1 MKDKRK
7 RFNTPIIG
15 IETIGG
21 ISVFYNTVGDYSAT
35 IACENPIFEYSA
47 NVEAYYAF
55 HDLFVSMVKI
65 LGKGYCIQKQD
76 IFSKRKYVHPIS
88 ETDFLSKKYFE
99 HFTGRTYTEVKTYI
113 TITGEL
119 PKGRMLSF
127 DKRKFDTFLKN
138 INKVLD
144 LFHNK
149 KLKAR
154 LLDEREIDD
163 YLRNYLTVN
172 FRDEVTKLDNL
183 NVKDEYI
190 KIGTKIVQNISMVD
204 IDEVNF
210 PPTIKPYKD
219 VQIGKGFPVDIM
231 GFLNNVPDT
240 DTIIY
245 SQVLIIPDQ
254 TNEIAKLEAKKK
266 KHSSMPDPANQLS
279 VEDIDAVMRDIA
291 KDGQYL
297 VYTNYNLIVV
307 CNDEAS
313 LSKAINYIEGAM
325 FDNSIITSKQCY
337 NQLEL
342 FTCSMPGNAITLKD
356 YDKFLTTSDT
366 ALCLFYKEKPQTT
379 EKSPFLTYF
388 TDRRGLPVGIDISGK
403 EGDNKLTN
411 NSNFFVLGPSGSG
424 KSFYVNSKVR
434 QWVLADTDI
443 VLVDTGHSYSGLCN
457 YYHGK
462 YITYTEEKPITMNP
476 FRITREEFNEEKI
489 DFLKSLIIML
499 WKGSDGS
506 VDQVEDTL
514 MTNIVT
520 LYYNTYWNPRPQKE
534 SLTEEEKSN
543 IRDTMIQNWE
553 NEEVHPAN
561 MQTRQD
567 LDNQIEYEIYEAER
581 KLKENRLEVKSL
593 SFNSFFEFALKAIKQ
608 SVERDKIQFNIDDFK
623 FVLNKFYKGGKYEKI
638 LNDEFDSTLF
648 EEKFIVF
655 EIDSIK
661 ENKVLFPIV
670 TLIIMDVFLQKMRL
684 KQNRK
689 ALIIEEAWKAIASP
703 TMANYILYLYKT
715 VRKFWGMAMVVTQE
729 LEDIISNPTVK
740 NSIINNSDIV
750 CLLDQTKFR
759 DNYEQIADLLSL
771 SEVEQKKI
779 FTINKLPNK
788 DGRSRFNEVYIKRG
802 GEGQVYGVEVS
813 PYEYFT
819 FTTERIEKDALS
831 FYQRIYGN
839 YQQALETFIA
849 DMRQSKVGQGEW
861 VRMVF
866 NTFKEAA
873 PNLIE
878 QLTAEKPESL
888 YEYVKPSKK
897 NKS

>member
-1 MKDKRK
+1 MKEKKKRY
-7 RFNTPIIG
+7 NTPIIG
-15 IETIGG
+15 IETIDG
-21 ISVFYNTVGDYSAT
+21 ISVFYNMLGDYST
-35 IACENPIFEYSA
+35 VIKCENPIVEYSA
-47 NVEAYYAF
+47 NTESYYAF
-55 HDLFVSMVKI
+55 HDLFVSIVKI

-76 IFSKRKYVHPIS
+76 IFSKKQYNHQGNTS
-88 ETDFLSKKYFE
+88 DFLSSKYFE
-99 HFTGRTYTEVKTYI
+99 HFTGRSYTDVQTYI

-127 DKRKFDTFLKN
+127 DKKKFDIFLKN
-138 INKVLD
+138 INKIID

-154 LLDEREIDD
+154 LLEENEIDD

-172 FRDEVTKLDNL
+172 FKESVTKLDNF

-190 KIGTKIVQNISMVD
+190 KVGNKIVQNISIVD

-210 PPTIKPYKD
+210 PAVIKPYKN

-231 GFLNNVPDT
+231 EFLNKVPDT

-245 SQVLIIPDQ
+245 SQVMIIPDQ
-254 TNEIAKLEAKKK
+254 TNEQAKLEAKKK
-266 KHSSMPDPANQLS
+266 KHSSMPDPANQMS

-297 VYTNYNLIVV
+297 VYVNYNIIVV
-307 CNDEAS
+307 CENES
-313 LSKAINYIEGAM
+313 RLNKAVNFIEGAM
-325 FDNSIITSKQCY
+325 FDNGIITSKQCY

-342 FTCSMPGNAITLKD
+342 FTCSIPGNAITMKD

-366 ALCLFYKEKPQTT
+366 AFCLFYKEKPQIT
-379 EKSPFLTYF
+379 ENSPFLTYF
-388 TDRRGLPVGIDISGK
+388 TDRRGLPIGIDISGK
-403 EGDNKLTN
+403 EGEQKLTN

-443 VLVDTGHSYSGLCN
+443 VLVDTGHSYSGLCD

-462 YITYTEEKPITMNP
+462 YITYTEEHPITMNP
-476 FRITREEFNEEKI
+476 FRITKEEFNEEKI
-489 DFLKSLIIML
+489 DFLKSLIILL
-499 WKGSDGS
+499 WKGSDGE
-506 VDQVEDTL
+506 VNQVEDTL

-520 LYYNTYWNPRPQKE
+520 LYYNTYWHPQAE
-534 SLTEEEKSN
+534 TLSQEEKDG
-543 IRDTMIQNWE
+543 IRNSMLKKWE
-553 NEEVHPAN
+553 EEEVHPAN
-561 MQTRQD
+561 MQTKEE
-567 LDNQIEYEIYEAER
+567 LEKQIEYEIYTAE
-581 KLKENRLEVKSL
+581 ENYKKSRLSVESL
-593 SFNSFFEFALKAIKQ
+593 SFNSFFDFALKAIQQ
-608 SVERDKIQFNIDDFK
+608 SVEKDKIHFNIDDFK

-684 KQNRK
+684 KKNRK

-729 LEDIISNPTVK
+729 LEDIIGNATVK

-759 DNYEQIADLLSL
+759 DNYDEIADLLSL
-771 SEVEQKKI
+771 NEVEQKKI

-802 GEGQVYGVEVS
+802 AEGQVYGVEVS
-813 PYEYFT
+813 PFEYFT

-831 FYQRIYGN
+831 YYQKIYGD
-839 YQQALETFIA
+839 YQTALEIFIS
-849 DMRQSKVGQGEW
+849 DMKESKIGQGEW
-861 VRMVF
+861 VRLVF
-866 NTFKEAA
+866 NTFKKTERQAFEE
-873 PNLIE
+873 LKT
-878 QLTAEKPESL
+878 QKPTSL
-888 YEYVKPSKK
+888 YPYI
-897 NKS
+897 KSQTKH

>member
-15 IETIGG
+15 CETIDG
-21 ISVFYNTVGDYSAT
+21 ISVFYNTVGDYSAV

-47 NVEAYYAF
+47 NVESYYAF
-55 HDLFVSMVKI
+55 HELFVSLVKI

-76 IFSKRKYVHPIS
+76 IFSKKQYVHPVA
-88 ETDFLSKKYFE
+88 EEDFLSRKYFE
-99 HFTGRTYTEVKTYI
+99 HFNGRVYTEVKTYV

-172 FRDEVTKLDNL
+172 FRDEVTKLDNF

-190 KIGTKIVQNISMVD
+190 RIGSKFVQNISLVD

-231 GFLNNVPDT
+231 GFLNQVPET

-254 TNEIAKLEAKKK
+254 TNETAKLEAKKK

-307 CNDEAS
+307 CNDESS
-313 LSKAINYIEGAM
+313 LSKAINFIEGSM
-325 FDNSIITSKQCY
+325 FDNGIITSKQCY

-342 FTCSMPGNAITLKD
+342 FTCSIPGNAITLKD

-366 ALCLFYKEKPQTT
+366 ALCLFYKEKPQVT
-379 EKSPFLTYF
+379 ENSPFLTYF

-403 EGDNKLTN
+403 EGENKLTN

-434 QWVLADTDI
+434 QWVLANTDI
-443 VLVDTGHSYSGLCN
+443 VLVDTGHSYSGLCD

-520 LYYNTYWNPRPQKE
+520 LYYNTFWHPKPQKE
-534 SLTEEEKSN
+534 SLTEDEKAK
-543 IRDTMIQNWE
+543 IRNTMTEKWE

-561 MQTRQD
+561 MQTKED
-567 LDNQIEYEIYEAER
+567 LENQINYEIYEAER
-581 KLKENRLEVKSL
+581 RLKENKLEVKSL

-608 SVERDKIQFNIDDFK
+608 SVEKDKIQFNIDDFK

-648 EEKFIVF
+648 EERFIVF

-684 KQNRK
+684 KKNRK

-771 SEVEQKKI
+771 NDVEQKKI

-788 DGRSRFNEVYIKRG
+788 EGRNRFNEVYIKRG
-802 GEGQVYGVEVS
+802 SEGQVYGVEVS

-831 FYQRIYGN
+831 FYQKIYGN
-839 YQQALETFIA
+839 YQQALETFIS
-849 DMRQSKVGQGEW
+849 DMKLSKVGQGQW
-861 VRMVF
+861 VRLVF
-866 NTFKEAA
+866 NTFKDAA
-873 PNLIE
+873 PELMQTLID
-878 QLTAEKPESL
+878 EKPNSL
-888 YEYVKPSKK
+888 YQYVMSNKK
-897 NKS
+897 V